1 MKLYFLSTCYACP
14 EQYDV
19 YRENGEICSY
29 VRLRWGNLIVEYPDV
44 SGEIIYHEC
53 FEDNFK
59 GMFDDDIERQKYL
72 SEISNVISNKVCG
85 KEVNTEYEIFTD
97 IDDLRKRLNNE

>member
-1 MKLYFLSTCYACP
+1 MKYIIEKYFSKH
-14 EQYDV
+14 
-19 YRENGEICSY
+19 
-29 VRLRWGNLIVEYPDV
+29 PDV

-72 SEISNVISNKVCG
+72 SEISNVISNKICG

-97 IDDLRKRLNNE
+97 FGDLRKRLNNESSFFNNGFNA